1 VLAEQV
7 RVIRERQM
15 AIQSALEGMRAVFPG
30 VMGGM
35 CRGTVESVDARIEES
50 IDEWG
55 EEVAAIYAEL
65 ERDRNQW

>member
-7 RVIRERQM
+7 RAIRERRV
-15 AIQSALEGMRAVFPG
+15 AIQRALEGMRAVFPG

-35 CRGTVESVDARIEES
+35 CRRTVESVEERIEES
-50 IDEWG
+50 RDEWG